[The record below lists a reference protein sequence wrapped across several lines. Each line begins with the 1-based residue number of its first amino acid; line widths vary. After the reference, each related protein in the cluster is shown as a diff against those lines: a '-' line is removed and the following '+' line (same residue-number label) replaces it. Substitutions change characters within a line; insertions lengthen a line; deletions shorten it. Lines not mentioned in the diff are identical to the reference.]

1 MLRKTNILISDFLL
15 LWLCMTETL
24 LCIACLCQENVCPT
38 IRYLVCLWT
47 CEPFGTQEIP
57 SLKHLFIT
65 NVLLYFVF
73 YWSDKCFLSGSL
85 KSIMKTV
92 KDRKKEKG
100 RN

>member
-15 LWLCMTETL
+15 LWLCMTEIL

-47 CEPFGTQEIP
+47 REPFGTQEIP